1 MASRGQPRLA
11 IVVNTMRSA
20 AVDLVHLF
28 IVFGIIFIAYVVS
41 GHILFGRRMEPFATL
56 EGSIAFTFGIVLM
69 KEFDFQTLTEQDF
82 LTSCIWVWTFVLLVV
97 LVLINIILAMIF
109 DTYGEVRSHVLESDS
124 LGFTLKR
131 IFDQLRLFN
140 VWVSNSDL
148 LLTIRQLSEKSST
161 VSMQDLREVLP
172 DISNTQMMFLFNQCK
187 NKVES
192 KMTMGNKNA
201 LPEAIASVLMGVAS
215 LKDGVAI
222 MDPRQKPMGL
232 SDTYKT
238 GESVPISDMTK
249 SKIDDQGISEL
260 DEEEQLVLDASGQP
274 KWLRMGLLPFLEQQ
288 KASFN
293 RAYDD
298 LYSVESQ
305 LIGRGVDA
313 KIPKTGYPKPADP
326 KSQTND
332 PLVLPWT
339 VLEQAEMRKTMQE
352 LGRTARVAS
361 APPSSGVPPSIGK
374 ADRTVSA

>member
-1 MASRGQPRLA
+1 
-11 IVVNTMRSA
+11 
-20 AVDLVHLF
+20 
-28 IVFGIIFIAYVVS
+28 
-41 GHILFGRRMEPFATL
+41 
-56 EGSIAFTFGIVLM
+56 M
-69 KEFDFQTLTEQDF
+69 KEFEFQTLTEQDF

-109 DTYGEVRSHVLESDS
+109 DTYGEVRSHVLDSDS
-124 LGFTLKR
+124 LGFTLRR

-148 LLTIRQLSEKSST
+148 LLIIRQMSEKSST
-161 VSMQDLREVLP
+161 VSMQDLREALP
-172 DISNTQMMFLFNQCK
+172 GISSTQLLFLFSQCK

-192 KMTMGNKNA
+192 AMTMGNKNA

-238 GESVPISDMTK
+238 GESVPISDMAK
-249 SKIDDQGISEL
+249 SKSGDPAMSAQLG
-260 DEEEQLVLDASGQP
+260 EEEQLVLDASGQP

-288 KASFN
+288 KECFN

-326 KSQTND
+326 KSQTD
-332 PLVLPWT
+332 EPLVLPWT
-339 VLEQAEMRKTMQE
+339 VLEQAEMRKTMQVT
-352 LGRTARVAS
+352 GREARVAS